1 MSLQPGINPLEKI
14 HYSNIGRRRPPFVK
28 DGPVYGPGPGQ
39 HYSFPT
45 RDISAEEAMRKR
57 TPPTEAEVLREKLIP
72 AFKTLEYRPE
82 RDYREPKT
90 LEYKYGRD
98 ESKPQLLGGS
108 NVWGP
113 GPGEMHR
120 YQNTGGFD
128 ATDLMAKPEIKQ
140 EETRNQANM
149 VSAPYEEANRK
160 AAEKTNPM
168 NAASQGSG
176 YKFLMDYI
184 GK

>member
-1 MSLQPGINPLEKI
+1 MSVGLW
-14 HYSNIGRRRPPFVK
+14 NIFLK
-28 DGPVYGPGPGQ
+28 
-39 HYSFPT
+39 
-45 RDISAEEAMRKR
+45 
-57 TPPTEAEVLREKLIP
+57 
-72 AFKTLEYRPE
+72 
-82 RDYREPKT
+82 RDYR
-90 LEYKYGRD
+90 
-98 ESKPQLLGGS
+98 KPQLLGGS
-108 NVWGP
+108 PVYGP

-168 NAASQGSG
+168 NAASQEPGMA
-176 YKFLMDYI
+176 FLMKYV

>member
-1 MSLQPGINPLEKI
+1 MSLQPGINPLEQI
-14 HYSNIGRRRPPFVK
+14 HYSNIGRRKSPFVK
-28 DGPVYGPGPGQ
+28 DPIYGPGPGQ

-45 RDISAEEAMRKR
+45 RDGSNEDLHTDPR
-57 TPPTEAEVLREKLIP
+57 TDPTFNPPRLP
-72 AFKTLEYRPE
+72 AF
-82 RDYREPKT
+82 KT

-108 NVWGP
+108 PVYGP

-128 ATDLMAKPEIKQ
+128 ATDLMAKPEIRQ

-160 AAEKTNPM
+160 AADKTNPM